1 VIINATPVGM
11 GGNGTPLLSEKELK
25 ARYIFDMV
33 YNPAETR
40 LLALAKS
47 KGLHTISGVEMFVQQ
62 GARQFEIWTGKPA
75 PISEMRYA
83 VTRELDNRA
92 AAAAA
97 AKSNG
102 KKKK

>member
-1 VIINATPVGM
+1 M
-11 GGNGTPLLSEKELK
+11 GGNGQPLLNEKELK

-33 YNPAETR
+33 YNPQETR
-40 LLALAKS
+40 LLALAKT

-97 AKSNG
+97 KSNG
-102 KKKK
+102 KTKKKP